1 MLARMPQ
8 SEYVRLVVD
17 AQRDGT
23 SISGR
28 AITADGV
35 DHEFFGRT
43 ALASTGDAAIAD
55 TQPAAGPVAGGE

>member
-17 AQRDGT
+17 VQRDG
-23 SISGR
+23 SLISAR

-35 DHEFFGRT
+35 DHEFFGWT
-43 ALASTGDAAIAD
+43 ALAGDAAIAD
-55 TQPAAGPVAGGE
+55 TQPAAGAVAGGE